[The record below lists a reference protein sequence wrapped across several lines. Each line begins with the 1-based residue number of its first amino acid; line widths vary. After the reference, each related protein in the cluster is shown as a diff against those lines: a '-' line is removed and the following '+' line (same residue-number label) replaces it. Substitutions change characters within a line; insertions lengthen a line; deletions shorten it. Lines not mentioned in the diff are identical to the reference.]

1 MNIEAYDVESLR
13 KLVRLLEYENKRLK
27 ERLKKENILYDDVKP
42 FEETVD
48 HMETYDPDQGGRIT
62 APAFI
67 TEEMAKRF
75 FLCFEKLCLKQCG
88 EKILCDECENTK
100 WIKLDVKKII
110 ALL

>member
-67 TEEMAKRF
+67 TEEMAKCF
-75 FLCFEKLCLKQCG
+75 FLCFGDEKMFMRNAANMAVISHNVRIDG
-88 EKILCDECENTK
+88 MRSF
-100 WIKLDVKKII
+100 V
-110 ALL
+110 

>member
-1 MNIEAYDVESLR
+1 MWHGRGIALNIEAYDVESLR

-67 TEEMAKRF
+67 TEETQFNFPLQAGMKVQIS
-75 FLCFEKLCLKQCG
+75 K
-88 EKILCDECENTK
+88 
-100 WIKLDVKKII
+100 VKGKKEFTSLISFRW
-110 ALL
+110 

>member
-1 MNIEAYDVESLR
+1 MWHGRGIALNIEAYDVESLR

-67 TEEMAKRF
+67 TEEMAKCF
-75 FLCFEKLCLKQCG
+75 FYVLGTRRCLCETQQIWRLFP
-88 EKILCDECENTK
+88 TM
-100 WIKLDVKKII
+100 
-110 ALL
+110 